1 MAGEATRTEPVGS
14 RRQEAASVDPGAEQR
29 RPELAGETLAERL
42 VQCLPLGVVALDRQG
57 RVLAANPELTRLL
70 ECDAAQLIGRPLPGL
85 ADEDRASLDGVLAD
99 LDHVGR
105 TTWRQ
110 LELTLPGGG
119 RAVLTCRYGTLRTE
133 RGEALGLVGFLL
145 PVDASDRALQAELRR
160 RNDFIEAVLDNLP
173 IGLAINS
180 LDMSTVG
187 FVNARFQEI
196 YGSWNSQG
204 VTDLATFLDRLC
216 PDPEQRREFQ
226 KRILRDLGEGGLQRM
241 QWDDI
246 RVRGR
251 DGAMRIVSAV
261 NTPLPEQ
268 GLMISTVQD
277 VTDRK
282 LAEDALRESE
292 RRYQVMAEA
301 SPVGIFRCDRNSR
314 CRYVNRRWREIT
326 GLTTAQAADD
336 GWLSAVHPDDAD
348 SVQRNWQLAVIEGQ
362 VFRTECRFQRPR
374 GLTTWVFVQAEPVF
388 DNRQQLAGYIG
399 SVTDISERKR
409 SEEEIRRIAYYD
421 ALTRLPNRAFFLE
434 QLGRTLASA
443 RRNERRAALL
453 FCDLDNFKDVNDS
466 LGHDKGDLL
475 LQGIAERLSSCI
487 RQGDTLSRLGGDEF
501 VLLLPVVQSDRD
513 AVMVARKIKD
523 QLARPFDLDGNEV
536 YTSPSIGIAFY
547 PEDGDTVSTLLKHAD
562 MAMYAAKTKGRN
574 RYQFFS
580 EEMHRRAVDR
590 MQLEAGLRQA
600 LDRDEFKLVYQPQY
614 ELKTGK
620 LVGVEALLRWEKPD
634 RGTILPGRF
643 IPLAEETGMIHPIGE
658 WVLRQA
664 CGQVK
669 EWLEAGYPELRV
681 AVNLSGRQFAETG
694 LVSLVRRVLAETGL
708 PPSCLELEITEG
720 ALMHDVREA
729 AATIA
734 ELDRDGVSLVIDDFG
749 TGYSSL
755 VYLKRLPVSR
765 LKIAPDFVR
774 DIARDERDRAIV
786 SAVIALGHDL
796 GLDIV
801 AEGVE
806 TAEQAAALRDLDCP
820 LVQGFHFDH
829 PLENRE
835 IPRRLS

>member
-1 MAGEATRTEPVGS
+1 MDS
-14 RRQEAASVDPGAEQR
+14 RAEKQR
-29 RPELAGETLAERL
+29 PAIGGDDLSHLLLR
-42 VQCLPLGVVALDRQG
+42 CLPLGVVALDRRG
-57 RVLAANPELTRLL
+57 NVLAANPELSRLL
-70 ECDAAQLIGRPLPGL
+70 DRDAAQVIGQPLPGL
-85 ADEDRASLDGVLAD
+85 GDEDRASLDGVLAD
-99 LDHVGR
+99 LENAGR

-110 LELTLPGGG
+110 LELALPDGS
-119 RAVLTCRYGTLRTE
+119 RASLSCRYGTLRSET
-133 RGEALGLVGFLL
+133 GTAVGLVGFFL
-145 PVDASDRALQAELRR
+145 PADSSDRALQAELRR
-160 RNDFIEAVLDNLP
+160 RNEFIEAVLDNLP

-187 FVNARFQEI
+187 FVNSRFQDI

-204 VTDLATFLDRLC
+204 VTDLASFLDRLC

-226 KRILRDLGEGGLQRM
+226 KRILEDLGAGGLQRM

-251 DGAMRIVSAV
+251 DGNMRIVSAV

-336 GWLSAVHPDDAD
+336 GWLSAVHPDDSE
-348 SVQRNWQLAVIEGQ
+348 SVLRNWQLAVIEGQ

-388 DNRQQLAGYIG
+388 DTRQQLSGYIG

-409 SEEEIRRIAYYD
+409 TEEEIRRIAYYD
-421 ALTRLPNRAFFLE
+421 ALTKLPNRAFFLE

-443 RRNERRAALL
+443 KRNERRAALL

-487 RQGDTLSRLGGDEF
+487 RKGDTLSRLGGDEF
-501 VLLLPVVQSDRD
+501 VLLLPVVESDRD

-523 QLARPFDLDGNEV
+523 TLARPFELDGNEV
-536 YTSPSIGIAFY
+536 YTSPSIGIAFF
-547 PEDGDTVSTLLKHAD
+547 PEDGDSVSTLLKHAD

-580 EEMHRRAVDR
+580 EEMHKRAVER

-600 LDRDEFKLVYQPQY
+600 LDRNEFKLVYQPQY
-614 ELKTGK
+614 ELATGR

-634 RGTILPGRF
+634 RGTVPPARF

-658 WVLRQA
+658 WVLREA
-664 CGQVK
+664 CTQVK
-669 EWLEAGYPELRV
+669 EWLDAGYPDLRV
-681 AVNLSGRQFAETG
+681 AVNLSGRQFAEAG
-694 LVSLVRRVLAETGL
+694 LVEMVRRILDETGL
-708 PPSCLELEITEG
+708 AARNLELEITESV
-720 ALMHDVREA
+720 LMQDAEVA
-729 AATIA
+729 AAIIA
-734 ELDRDGVSLVIDDFG
+734 ELRADGVGVAIDDFG

-765 LKIAPDFVR
+765 IKIAPDFVR
-774 DIARDERDRAIV
+774 DIARDERDRAIAE
-786 SAVIALGHDL
+786 AVITLGRDL
-796 GLDIV
+796 GLEIV

-806 TAEQAAALRDLDCP
+806 TAEQAAMLKKLACP

-829 PLENRE
+829 PLEHRE
-835 IPRRLS
+835 IPRRLT